1 MNSQKLRDLLFEG
14 LVIPAIPLALHADG
28 SFDQRHQKALLR
40 YYIDAGA
47 GGIAAAVHTTQFEI
61 RQYKS
66 FFENFLSLVS
76 QEIDS
81 YSEKQGRTII
91 KIGGICGPT
100 SQAVHEAQLL
110 GSKGYDAG
118 LLSLSAFKDK
128 TTEEILTHCREVAGH
143 LPLFGFY
150 LQPAVGGINLSR
162 KFWKEF
168 ARIPNVIGIKVA
180 PFNRYKTLDVMQ
192 ALAAS
197 GRQQEV
203 ALYTGNDDSIV
214 FDLIADYPFRSPE
227 EKQVQFSGG
236 LLGQWCVWTH
246 QAFLMLEEIKHLKR
260 SGRDIPKELIERAH
274 KITDANSAIFDA
286 HTNYAGVI
294 PGVHE
299 ILRRQGLLSSRR
311 CLDPEL
317 DLSDGQM
324 EEIERVLS
332 AYPELQDGSF
342 INAHIDEW
350 LKE

>member
-1 MNSQKLRDLLFEG
+1 M
-14 LVIPAIPLALHADG
+14 VIPAIPLSLHEDV

-61 RQYKS
+61 REHKN

-76 QEIDS
+76 EEIDS
-81 YSEKQGRTII
+81 YSKKQGRTII
-91 KIGGICGPT
+91 KIGGICGAT

-110 GSKGYDAG
+110 SSKGYDAG
-118 LLSLSAFKDK
+118 LLSLSAFKNK
-128 TTEEILTHCREVAGH
+128 TTEEILAHCREVAEH
-143 LPLFGFY
+143 IPLFGFY
-150 LQPAVGGINLSR
+150 LQPAVGGIVLPR
-162 KFWKEF
+162 EFWKEF
-168 ARIPNVIGIKVA
+168 ARIPNVVGIKVA

-192 ALAAS
+192 ALAKS

-214 FDLIADYPFRSPE
+214 FDLISKFPFKDSNGN
-227 EKQVQFSGG
+227 QVKFSGG

-246 QAFLMLEEIKHLKR
+246 KAVALLKEIKHLKR
-260 SGRDIPKELIERAH
+260 NGQNIPKELIERAH

-286 HTNYAGVI
+286 RNNYAGVI

-311 CLDPEL
+311 CLDPGL
-317 DLSDGQM
+317 DLSAGQM
-324 EEIERVLS
+324 EEIERVIS
-332 AYPELQDGSF
+332 AYPELQDDSF